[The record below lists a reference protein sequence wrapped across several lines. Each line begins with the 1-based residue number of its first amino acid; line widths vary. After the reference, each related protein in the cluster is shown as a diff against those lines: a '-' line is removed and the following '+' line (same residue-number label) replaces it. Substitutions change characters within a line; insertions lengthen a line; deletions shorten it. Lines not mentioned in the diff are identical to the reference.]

1 MYSALNES
9 VDAETNTECVFIQ
22 APVIGRKSESLLKS
36 KVGQLAS
43 AGQLTG
49 PLATPGQ
56 LAATQ
61 TIVKRSK
68 TFSPSAPIS
77 KSQYN
82 HRLNRS
88 DSDSA
93 MPLYRRLPF
102 QRHVR
107 ERRSLHV
114 PR

>member
-1 MYSALNES
+1 M
-9 VDAETNTECVFIQ
+9 
-22 APVIGRKSESLLKS
+22 IGRKSESLLKS

-49 PLATPGQ
+49 PLAAPGQ

-82 HRLNRS
+82 HR
-88 DSDSA
+88 
-93 MPLYRRLPF
+93 
-102 QRHVR
+102 VR
-107 ERRSLHV
+107 IKDNNTMIITDKIFKLGLQW
-114 PR
+114 